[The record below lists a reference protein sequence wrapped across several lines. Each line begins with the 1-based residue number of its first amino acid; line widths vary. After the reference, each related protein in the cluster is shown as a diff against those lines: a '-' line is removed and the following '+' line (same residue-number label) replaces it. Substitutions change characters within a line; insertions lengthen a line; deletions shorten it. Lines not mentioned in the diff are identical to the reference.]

1 MMKTQIYSYTL
12 SILFLLLFISIQPL
26 TAQQNHQ
33 HDDVQV
39 SKNSEIGDVHFNVSC
54 EENVQ
59 EDFNYALGMLHH
71 MMYASSRELFN
82 EILENDP
89 GCEMAHWGIATTLFQ
104 PLWGTR
110 PSDEDLQL
118 GWDHI
123 KQAAT
128 GNVTDNEQLLIR
140 ATEQFYRDP
149 ESAEFQTRINRWTN
163 ELETAFETS
172 PGNQDIAAFYGLS
185 LLTRAQFTDSPTPL
199 LDQAET
205 VLLEVFNENSSHPG
219 AIHYTIHATDADGRA
234 NNALD
239 VVEAYGEIAPQVP
252 HALHMPSHIY
262 VRLGDW
268 PSVIR
273 WNQRSAEAALQHPVD
288 DAESHHYMHAID
300 YLVYAYLQRGED
312 EKAEEAYR
320 EALSKDRFQA
330 SFISAFHFAATP
342 ARLAVE
348 QRDWQR
354 AAGLKIRSPE
364 YLPWDISPWA
374 EALTWYARGLGAV
387 HTGDLN
393 SAKEAESKMKKL
405 QETASER
412 GDGNMASYIKADRL
426 VLSGRIAFAE
436 GEPDKALSLTRKA
449 TEIEQSVE
457 KHPVTPG
464 ALLPAY
470 EALGDLLMDLNRPDD
485 ALLAYQKSNN
495 LWPGRLNTL
504 MGAALAAKISGD
516 QNLHRRFVEA
526 LIKHGA
532 TNLDP
537 QQSNLRQFV
546 QN

>member
-128 GNVTDNEQLLIR
+128 GNVTENERLLIR

-149 ESAEFQTRINRWTN
+149 KSAEFRTRINRWTN

>member
-128 GNVTDNEQLLIR
+128 GNVTENERLLIR

-374 EALTWYARGLGAV
+374 EALTWYARGLGAI

>member
-33 HDDVQV
+33 HDDVHV
-39 SKNSEIGDVHFNVSC
+39 TKNSEIGDVHFNVSC

-128 GNVTDNEQLLIR
+128 GNVTENERLLIR

-405 QETASER
+405 QETASQR
-412 GDGNMASYIKADRL
+412 GDANMASYINTDRH

>member
-405 QETASER
+405 QETASQR
-412 GDGNMASYIKADRL
+412 GDANMASYINTDRH

>member
-128 GNVTDNEQLLIR
+128 GNVTENERLLIR